1 MPVGVSR
8 DRGPLTT
15 TMGRPSDDRPRRT
28 QPMSD
33 PLRWVRR
40 ATLSAL
46 AGGGLTAAALGGRPA
61 GGALGAGAASTPGGP
76 EGPSAPSAPEV
87 AGPSTGSS
95 QGPTSPTT
103 TASTPAPSAPQ
114 ASGPTG
120 PSAPEAPAVVVQR
133 RQTVT
138 PSNKSSSATQA
149 KPQAGGKTPGNAK
162 PAAPSGPNNVALPPQ
177 LVAAPAGRS

>member
-15 TMGRPSDDRPRRT
+15 TMGRPIDDRPRRT

-33 PLRWVRR
+33 PRRWVRR

-46 AGGGLTAAALGGRPA
+46 AGGGLTAAGLGGPLA
-61 GGALGAGAASTPGGP
+61 GGALGAGAAATPSGP
-76 EGPSAPSAPEV
+76 EGPSAPSVPEV

-103 TASTPAPSAPQ
+103 TTSTPAPAPRAPQ

-149 KPQAGGKTPGNAK
+149 KPHAGG
-162 PAAPSGPNNVALPPQ
+162 
-177 LVAAPAGRS
+177 